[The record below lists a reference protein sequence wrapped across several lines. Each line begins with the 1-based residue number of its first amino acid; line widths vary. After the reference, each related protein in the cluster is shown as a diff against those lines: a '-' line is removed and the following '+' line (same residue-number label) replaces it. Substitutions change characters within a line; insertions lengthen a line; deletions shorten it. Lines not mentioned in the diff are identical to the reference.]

1 VYFRIRLVVNYC
13 SYLFGEK
20 MINWVETFHYYV
32 RLLKESDQNLT
43 HNLIKWYQDRC
54 RYHEA

>member
-1 VYFRIRLVVNYC
+1 
-13 SYLFGEK
+13 